1 MGDKSPFRSNP
12 LLFLFCLLLAA
23 DLTLRLVDVRP
34 VEATRISSRETDV
47 AFSGLANANQ
57 ALAQSN
63 QVLARSI
70 QSLTSQLGSLN
81 LAKWAG
87 AEDKLSASQEKLS
100 EASEGLSESISL
112 LSESLK
118 ATEQVSQKGEGNAS
132 EGG

>member
-1 MGDKSPFRSNP
+1 MGDKSPYRSNP
-12 LLFLFCLLLAA
+12 LLFLFCLLLVA
-23 DLTLRLVDVRP
+23 DLVLRLADVGP

-47 AFSGLANANQ
+47 AFTGLAGSNQ

-63 QVLARSI
+63 QALARSI

-81 LAKWAG
+81 LAQWAE
-87 AEDKLSASQEKLS
+87 AEEKLSASQEKLS
-100 EASEGLSESISL
+100 EASESLSGSISL

-118 ATEQVSQKGEGNAS
+118 ATEQVSQKGEGNTS